1 MIISYIQGGLGNQLF
16 QIAAGLSLAKD
27 IGCEF
32 RLIKNQHHLPLQGT
46 RIENYYNNIFK
57 NIKFID
63 PEDVVNFK
71 IYREP
76 FFCFKE
82 IPKIENL
89 ILYGY
94 FQSEK
99 YFKHNEDYIR
109 RVINFPTCDVKQNFV
124 SLHFRKGDYAN
135 NLKVHY
141 IQKLDYYKQSVSLI
155 KNYDK
160 ILAFSDSK
168 FPDEF
173 NFDRLELVTR
183 SNDLDE
189 FSIMSSCQTNIIS
202 NSTFSWWAAWANQNN
217 NKRVLAPR
225 TWFGPE
231 GPQDWQDIY
240 CEGWEII

>member
-16 QIAAGLSLAKD
+16 QIAAGLSLARD

-32 RLIKNQHHLPLQGT
+32 RLIRNQHHLPLQGT

-57 NIKFID
+57 NIKFIEA
-63 PEDVVNFK
+63 EDVVNFK

-76 FFCFKE
+76 FFSFRE

-89 ILYGY
+89 ILEGY

-99 YFKHNEDYIR
+99 YFKHNENYIR
-109 RVINFPTCDVKQNFV
+109 EVINFPKCETKPNFV
-124 SLHFRKGDYAN
+124 SLHLRQGDYAN
-135 NLKVHY
+135 NLKFHY
-141 IQKLDYYKQSVSLI
+141 IQKLDYYNQSVSLI

-202 NSTFSWWAAWANQNN
+202 NSTFSWWAAWANENK

-225 TWFGPE
+225 TWFGPQ

-240 CEGWEII
+240 CEGWEVI